1 MRYLVIICLLFT
13 QHMKA
18 QMSVVDQAIVDITSV
33 IRHDVF
39 TAPAAS
45 RIYAYTTIAGNIGMS
60 GNSDLPTPLRS
71 KLTLSDKISPSDT
84 LAALAMYVCAQRFIY
99 SDSML
104 LEKCKKRLGSEIITS
119 QYFMEAQTINASMAD
134 WINADNYTNAI
145 ASTRYTPLKG
155 PLNWV
160 PTPPDY
166 AQGTDP
172 HWGEIMPFC
181 YKYDKSILPVPAFVL
196 DSTVIAKE
204 AQKLYVLTMSLDS
217 EQMEIAL
224 FWDDNPFILR
234 QNGHLQYAE
243 KKVSPPGHWLDI
255 TRMAILETG
264 ADAPSAMNAYML
276 VSIAM
281 ADAMIAVWDIKYETQ
296 LIRPET
302 YINTYID
309 SEWRPYLQTP
319 PFPEFPS
326 GHSAVSAAAATI
338 LTSLFGDNFAFTDA
352 TETTFGL
359 PARGFKSFEDAASEA
374 SQSRVYGGIHFV
386 PAVTYGAELGKNS
399 AFELINITNR
409 R

>member
-1 MRYLVIICLLFT
+1 
-13 QHMKA
+13 
-18 QMSVVDQAIVDITSV
+18 
-33 IRHDVF
+33 
-39 TAPAAS
+39 
-45 RIYAYTTIAGNIGMS
+45 
-60 GNSDLPTPLRS
+60 
-71 KLTLSDKISPSDT
+71 
-84 LAALAMYVCAQRFIY
+84 
-99 SDSML
+99 
-104 LEKCKKRLGSEIITS
+104 
-119 QYFMEAQTINASMAD
+119 MAD

-155 PLNWV
+155 SLNWV

-264 ADAPSAMNAYML
+264 ADAPTAMNAYML
-276 VSIAM
+276 VSIAI

-359 PARGFKSFEDAASEA
+359 PARHFKSFDDAASEA